1 MRNLAIELSD
11 QLAAVV
17 ESSAPSVVRVD
28 ARPRWPSSGVVWSS
42 DGTIVTAA
50 HAIEREEEIEVVLAD
65 GTTLP
70 AELKGRDEGTDVAVL
85 KVAASGLPRP
95 AWSGLEGTKVGQLVL
110 ALSRPGKTARA
121 TSGIVS
127 ALGDSAW
134 RTPAGGKLERYLQTD
149 IALQPGFSGG
159 LLVNAHGHAL
169 GLDTSGILREHAL
182 AVPTETVARV
192 VEEVLAHGSVRRGF
206 LGVGAQP
213 VRLPAAFE
221 KLAGQPT
228 ALLLVSI
235 APGSPAESAGLLLGD
250 VLFSF
255 AGASVRTPD
264 DLLGLLEDKVGQ
276 AVPAKLLRGGEL
288 KELAVTVGSRPR

>member
-1 MRNLAIELSD
+1 VKNVAIELSES
-11 QLAAVV
+11 LSSVV
-17 ESSAPSVVRVD
+17 EASAPGVVRVD
-28 ARPRWPSSGVVWSS
+28 ARRHWPSSGVVWSA

-50 HAIEREEEIEVVLAD
+50 HTIERDEDIEVTLAD
-65 GTTLP
+65 GTTLE

-85 KVAASGLPRP
+85 RVAAKGLARP

-110 ALSRPGKTARA
+110 ALSRPGKTIRA

-127 ALGDSAW
+127 ALGEATW
-134 RTPAGGKLERYLQTD
+134 RTPAGGTLERYLQSD

-169 GLDTSGILREHAL
+169 GLDTSGILRDHAL

-206 LGVGAQP
+206 LGVGAQT
-213 VRLPAAFE
+213 VRLPEAFA
-221 KLAGQPT
+221 KLAAQP
-228 ALLLVSI
+228 AGLLLVAI
-235 APGSPAESAGLLLGD
+235 APDSPAAKAGLLLGD

-255 AGASVRTPD
+255 AGASVTAPE
-264 DLLGLLEDKVGQ
+264 DLLAALEDKVGQ
-276 AVPAKLLRGGEL
+276 EARARFLRGGEL
-288 KELAVTVGSRPR
+288 KELPVVVGSRAS